1 MKVKKLCTSHKNVD
15 TSSINLIP
23 SVHKFSKTLGSRFWI
38 WQTPFIYK
46 KKLVYSTVILGWVDA
61 LVIWLGG
68 KLLVAIQKKDS
79 WSFQS

>member
-1 MKVKKLCTSHKNVD
+1 MLTQVALILFLQFISSQRFKVLDLANTIH
-15 TSSINLIP
+15 L
-23 SVHKFSKTLGSRFWI
+23 
-38 WQTPFIYK
+38 QQ
-46 KKLVYSTVILGWVDA
+46 KKLVNSTVILGWVDA